1 MNPRRLYA
9 RIVRGEV
16 QNVDFADFVRLL
28 SAFGF
33 EPDGTRG
40 SHRFFRHHTGTR
52 LSLQPRGGQAKDY
65 QIHQFLEL
73 VEAEG
78 LDWEEANGS

>member
-1 MNPRRLYA
+1 MNPRPLYA

-16 QNVDFADFVRLL
+16 QNVDFGDFVRLL
-28 SAFGF
+28 RAFGF

-40 SHRFFRHHTGTR
+40 SHRFFRHQTGSR
-52 LSLQPRGGQAKDY
+52 LNLQVRAGQAKDY
-65 QIHQFLEL
+65 QIRQFLEL

-78 LDWEEANGS
+78 LDWKEDNGS